1 MKQCPPPKEQ
11 TNKQTNQQTKTKKRE
26 KTKKTGGP
34 FLKKLPYY
42 LKLSASGVKRK
53 QKLDFCVRAH

>member
-1 MKQCPPPKEQ
+1 MKQRPPPKEQ
-11 TNKQTNQQTKTKKRE
+11 TNKQKNKQTNKNKKRE
-26 KTKKTGGP
+26 KTKETGGP

-53 QKLDFCVRAH
+53 

>member
-1 MKQCPPPKEQ
+1 MKQRPPPKEQ
-11 TNKQTNQQTKTKKRE
+11 TNKQTNKNKKRE

-53 QKLDFCVRAH
+53 QNLDFCDHAH